1 LSGSN
6 KDFDARIA
14 VYKALRLLF
23 ITAISVFAVK
33 VVLFDVV
40 TINSGRMSPSIMQGD
55 RVLVLRTPYLPLLR
69 NLSNPPIGRPLL
81 FRSIVN
87 PGGFDL
93 LRVAAAGG
101 DTLRIDSGRVVSTRY
116 VDRIKVSGEKAA
128 DIVPATYAPRDFFA
142 PYRIPCRG
150 ETLMLNK
157 LSLREFFFA
166 ASMVRQENRGS
177 TVTVKPYLIIEDSVC
192 NDYIITDFAFYHG
205 RIDSVPDSLGRDW
218 FFWSRLEEYLHQK
231 HGGERFSLYFSLSI
245 DNTVMEEY
253 MIKESHLF
261 MLADNRNDGFDS
273 RYFGP
278 VSSAVC
284 TGRPV
289 MVLWSR
295 GKDAQGHNR
304 LRFKRFGRF
313 IP

>member
-1 LSGSN
+1 MSGLS

-14 VYKALRLLF
+14 VYRALRLLF
-23 ITAISVFAVK
+23 ITALSVLAVK
-33 VVLFDVV
+33 IVLFDVV
-40 TINSGRMSPSIMQGD
+40 TINSSRMSPSIMQGD
-55 RVLVLRTPYLPLLR
+55 RVLVLRTPYLSLLR
-69 NLSNPPIGRPLL
+69 NLSKPPIGKPIL
-81 FRSIVN
+81 FRSVVN
-87 PGGFDL
+87 SGGFDL
-93 LRVAAAGG
+93 LRAVAAGG
-101 DTLRIDSGRVVSTRY
+101 DTLRIDSGSVVSTRY
-116 VDRIKVSGEKAA
+116 IDRVNIPRKKASA
-128 DIVPATYAPRDFFA
+128 LVPATYAPRDFFA
-142 PYRIPCRG
+142 PYSIPCQG

-157 LSLREFFFA
+157 LPLREFFLA
-166 ASMVRQENRGS
+166 ASMIRQENRVS

-205 RIDSVPDSLGRDW
+205 RIDSVPESLGRDW
-218 FFWSRLEEYLHQK
+218 FFWNRLDEYLHQK
-231 HGGERFSLYFSLSI
+231 HGGKRFSLYFTLSI

-253 MIKESHLF
+253 IVKERHLF
-261 MLADNRNDGFDS
+261 MLADSRDDGFDS

-278 VSSAVC
+278 VSSTAF

-295 GKDAQGHNR
+295 GKDELGHNK